1 MPLVTSY
8 EVLPA
13 ALEGGYAIG
22 AFNANN
28 LESVNAIIEACAEK
42 EAPVILQVSQ
52 GAIQYA
58 GLWQA
63 AGMVKTAAEA
73 VSIPVV
79 LHLDHGTSWE
89 QNVQCLRAGFTSLMY
104 DGSKEDFEVNVENTA
119 SIVRMGH
126 ACGVPVEAE
135 LGLIPKVEEFLTT
148 DELRPLIE
156 GECDNINELL
166 SAEQIEKLR
175 STMTDIKQAVEFVER
190 TGVDSLAVAV
200 GNIHGVPG
208 KGSQIDFDHLQALQE
223 ATGIP
228 LVLHGSS
235 GTPDDQLKRAC
246 TMGLTKINVATHL
259 SMVFIEGIKEALAKD
274 PDQKDFRKVLGPGMT
289 KIKNTVYEYIELFG
303 CAGRASKAVL
313 GGPTE
318 AKITKESPE

>member
-13 ALEGGYAIG
+13 ALEGGYAVG

-28 LESVNAIIEACAEK
+28 LESVKAVIEACAEK
-42 EAPVILQVSQ
+42 ESPVILQVSQ

-58 GLWQA
+58 GLEEA
-63 AGMVKTAAEA
+63 AGMVKTVADK

-104 DGSKEDFEVNVENTA
+104 DGSKEPFETNIENTR
-119 SIVRMGH
+119 SIVLMGH
-126 ACGVPVEAE
+126 ACGIPVEAE
-135 LGLIPKVEEFLTT
+135 LGIIPKVEEFLTT
-148 DELRPLIE
+148 EELRPIIE
-156 GECDNINELL
+156 GKCDNINELL
-166 SAEQIEKLR
+166 SEEQLAKLR
-175 STMTDIKQAVEFVER
+175 SKMTDIDQAREFVER

-208 KGSQIDFDHLQALQE
+208 KGSQIDFDHLRALQQ

-235 GTPDDQLKRAC
+235 GTPDDQLKRAVS
-246 TMGLTKINVATHL
+246 MGLSKINVATHL
-259 SMVFIEGIKEALAKD
+259 SQVFIQGIAEALQAH
-274 PDQKDFRKVLGPGMT
+274 PDEKDFRKVLGPGMT
-289 KIKNTVYEYIELFG
+289 RIKQTVFEYIDLFG
-303 CAGRASKAVL
+303 SAGKAPA
-313 GGPTE
+313 GWMCGPQ
-318 AKITKESPE
+318 AVKVTKESPE

>member
-8 EVLPA
+8 QVLSD
-13 ALEGGYAIG
+13 ALAGGYAIG

-28 LESVNAIIEACAEK
+28 LESVKAVIEASAEK
-42 EAPVILQVSQ
+42 ESPVILQVSQ

-58 GLWQA
+58 GLEEA
-63 AGMVKTAAEA
+63 AGMVKTVADK

-104 DGSKEDFEVNVENTA
+104 DGSKETFEVNIENTS

-135 LGLIPKVEEFLTT
+135 LGLIPKVEELLSTEQLKPMT
-148 DELRPLIE
+148 E
-156 GECDNINELL
+156 GDCVNINELL
-166 SAEQIEKLR
+166 SDEQKEYLYSK
-175 STMTDIKQAVEFVER
+175 MTNVEQAAEFVER

-208 KGSQIDFDHLQALQE
+208 KGSQIDFEHLTKLQA

-246 TMGLTKINVATHL
+246 GMGLSKINVATHL
-259 SMVFIEGIKEALAKD
+259 SRVFIMGIAEALAKN
-274 PDQKDFRKVLGPGMT
+274 PAEKDFRKVLGPGMK
-289 KIKNTVYEYIELFG
+289 KIKETVYEYIDLFG
-303 CAGRASKAVL
+303 SEGKAPANWMCGATGV
-313 GGPTE
+313 
-318 AKITKESPE
+318 KITKESPE

>member
-13 ALEGGYAIG
+13 ALEGGYAVG

-28 LESVNAIIEACAEK
+28 LESVKAVIEACAAR

-58 GLWQA
+58 GLEEA
-63 AGMVKTAAEA
+63 AGMVKTVAEK

-104 DGSKEDFEVNVENTA
+104 DGSKEPFEVNVENTA
-119 SIVRMGH
+119 SIVRMAH
-126 ACGVPVEAE
+126 ACGIPVEAE
-135 LGLIPKVEEFLTT
+135 LGIIPKVEELLTT
-148 DELRPLIE
+148 EQLRPLMA
-156 GECDNINELL
+156 GEIDDINQLL
-166 SAEQIEKLR
+166 TEEQIEYVR
-175 STMTDIKQAVEFVER
+175 SRMTDVGQAAEFVER
-190 TGVDSLAVAV
+190 TKCDSLAVAV

-208 KGSQIDFDHLQALQE
+208 KGSQIDFDHLAKLKE

-235 GTPDDQLKRAC
+235 GTPDDQLKRAIS
-246 TMGLTKINVATHL
+246 MGLSKINVATEL
-259 SMVFIEGIKEALAKD
+259 SRAFIQGIAESLKKN
-274 PDQKDFRKVLGPGMT
+274 PDEKDFRKVLGPGMQ
-289 KIKNTVYEYIELFG
+289 KIKEHVFHYIDLFG
-303 CAGRASKAVL
+303 CEGKAAGMALAGPRA
-313 GGPTE
+313 

>member
-13 ALEGGYAIG
+13 ALEGGYAVG

-28 LESVNAIIEACAEK
+28 LESVNAIIEACAER

-63 AGMVKTAAEA
+63 AGMVKTAADA

-104 DGSKEDFEVNVENTA
+104 DGSKEPFEVNVENTA

-148 DELRPLIE
+148 EQLRPMIE
-156 GECDNINELL
+156 GECSNINELL

-175 STMTDIKQAVEFVER
+175 STMTDIAQAAEFVER

-208 KGSQIDFDHLQALQE
+208 KGSQIDFDHLKALQD

-235 GTPDDQLKRAC
+235 GTPDDQLRRAC

-259 SMVFIEGIKEALAKD
+259 SMVFIEGIKEALAKN
-274 PDQKDFRKVLGPGMT
+274 PDEKDFRKVLGPGSK
-289 KIKNTVYEYIELFG
+289 KIKEQVYEYIDLFG
-303 CAGRASKAVL
+303 CAGKAPKVVC